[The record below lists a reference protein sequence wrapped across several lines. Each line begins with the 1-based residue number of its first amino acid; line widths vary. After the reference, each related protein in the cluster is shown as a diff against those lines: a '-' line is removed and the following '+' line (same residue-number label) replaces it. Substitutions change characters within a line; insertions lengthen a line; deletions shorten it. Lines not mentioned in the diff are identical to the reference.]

1 MVRLQCEA
9 CGAVIC
15 TRHAWDHVACECGAL
30 SASGRPWRP
39 TIHWR
44 ASSGGGW
51 TELDD
56 DTEGPDSP
64 SPNDDA
70 PHHRIGF

>member
-1 MVRLQCEA
+1 VVRLQCEA

-15 TRHAWDHVACECGAL
+15 TRHAWDHVACECGDL

-39 TIHWR
+39 TVHWR

-51 TELDD
+51 TEV
-56 DTEGPDSP
+56 
-64 SPNDDA
+64 NDDA
-70 PHHRIGF
+70 TTSELDVGRTEKPHRRIGY